1 MKKFES
7 SPLYVYHTKK
17 KMAARGLSKQSQNR
31 WYIQFTDGSKM
42 QVTPGMNAKVISEA
56 DYKWIAGAESKKWK
70 RNKTQWDK
78 YQISRAQKI
87 VAAL

>member
-7 SPLYVYHTKK
+7 SPLYVYHIKK
-17 KMAARGLSKQSQNR
+17 RMAARGLSKHRDNR
-31 WYIQFTDGSKM
+31 WYIQFTDGSKT
-42 QVTPGMNAKVISEA
+42 QVMPGLNAKIISEA
-56 DYKWIAGAESKKWK
+56 DYKLIASAESKMSKP
-70 RNKTQWDK
+70 NKTQWDK